1 MCDHW
6 MPLVKLRMSME
17 QFQQL
22 PRNAAY
28 KYEYLDR
35 QAYLSPRPRHF
46 HALLDLQRPRA
57 AVDKEVDIVPLPAA
71 NVMGLADL
79 FAAAFGT
86 IQPYGCLDDRTRLRA
101 ANEALARVLAG
112 GDGPFIERASFV
124 ARERDQIV
132 GAILL
137 TLLPLGDPCDYE
149 SYEWKSALP
158 ADCIARCLGRP
169 HLTWIFVS
177 PFHAGRGAGTALLAA
192 AAARLLE
199 MGFTQ
204 LLSTFMIGNE
214 SSMLWHWRNGFELL
228 SHPASYRLMKK
239 RWQRHLHPGGDAEEV

>member
-6 MPLVKLRMSME
+6 MPLVKLRISME

-28 KYEYLDR
+28 KYEYLNR

-57 AVDKEVDIVPLPAA
+57 AADKEVEIGPLPSA
-71 NVMGLADL
+71 NVMDLANL
-79 FAAAFGT
+79 FAAAFST
-86 IQPYGCLDDRTRLRA
+86 IQPYGCLDERTRLRA
-101 ANEALARVLAG
+101 AGEALARVLAG
-112 GDGPFIERASFV
+112 GDGPFIEGASFV
-124 ARERDQIV
+124 AREREQIV

-149 SYEWKSALP
+149 CYEWKSAPP
-158 ADCIARCLGRP
+158 ADCIARCQGRP

-177 PFHAGRGAGTALLAA
+177 PLHAGRGAGTALLVAA
-192 AAARLLE
+192 ATRLRE

-228 SHPASYRLMKK
+228 SHPASYRLMKR
-239 RWQRHLHPGGDAEEV
+239 RWQRYLQPGGDAAEV